1 MASRTTY
8 QTHFLLGAKV
18 QSSMNKSFSKV
29 QKNMKNIRKSAGYTE
44 GTFDKLGRSLRNAFA
59 AAGIYFSA
67 RTIVTALNDSTQA
80 AMEFEDQMA
89 DVGTLLDGEVNQKIA
104 KYGKQV
110 KQTAIDTGIS
120 TEQLNSGLYET
131 ISALGDG
138 ADTYEI
144 FRKAA
149 ENARGGNADVQNVVK
164 FLSTTMKG
172 YGDVSAETAEKVSD
186 LGFQTV
192 KLGQTTFPEL
202 AQNMGDVVPL
212 AGSMGAEME
221 SVFGAMATLTGVTG
235 DTAKVSTQLRGV
247 FSALTKPTSRMKEVI
262 NGLGYE
268 SGAAMV
274 KAKGFQGTLDLLKKV
289 TGGSTEELGKMF
301 GRVEALN
308 AVIAL
313 TGTQSENFTKKTE
326 AMYNAVGASNE
337 AFKEKVKTSKA
348 LRERFGQLINILR
361 INLGNK
367 VLPYINQGL
376 EYILENYKEMGA
388 QARAAMQPV
397 VKTYNFIKN
406 NWSAIEPIV
415 VGITSAM
422 IAYKTTQIALT
433 AAQKAGMIVQ
443 SISKAYST
451 FQATMNAARYSTL
464 AASKAQ
470 VALNLAMSANPAA
483 VIAIAIGALAT
494 AGYLLYKNWD
504 KILPKLQAFY
514 NLIKDVPAVRAFI
527 DTIISVKDSAI
538 QTFNGI
544 VTFVKGVFTAD
555 WEKAWTG
562 AKNAFAGIFNIK
574 KTLIKAPL
582 DMTLGIFKT
591 GFDAINNL
599 VGFDIG
605 EKARSSLAAA
615 RTNFNEFVNNFNFD
629 IAGKAQEHLTNFKD
643 VFSNKLTEVK
653 NYLNQFEFGQ
663 QFLQNIDTLLTGA
676 KNYFNGIVTFVK
688 GVFTADWEKAWTGAV
703 QAISAPFSTMS
714 ELVKQPMNASLGL
727 INSALDQLNKINV
740 EVPKW
745 VPGMGGKNFGFDIP
759 KIPMLAKGT
768 DNFGG
773 GMAVVGER
781 GPELVNMPQG
791 TQVTT
796 ATKTETLIQK
806 LKETPSKATE
816 ILNNL
821 KNTVV
826 NKEINLTFAPNVT
839 IEGNA
844 DKEDVKRGI
853 IETKADFEELLNE
866 FLGDPRADFS

>member
-18 QSSMNKSFSKV
+18 QSSMKKSFSKV

-44 GTFDKLGRSLRNAFA
+44 SNFAKLGRTIKTAFG
-59 AAGIYFSA
+59 AAGIYFGTRA
-67 RTIVTALNDSTQA
+67 VVTSLKNAGNA
-80 AMEFEDQMA
+80 AVNFQDQMA
-89 DVGTLLDGEVNQKIA
+89 DVATLLDGDVQAKTD

-110 KQTAIDTGIS
+110 QNMAIAVGKS
-120 TEQLNSGLYET
+120 TDEMTKGLYET
-131 ISALGDG
+131 ISAIGDG
-138 ADTYEI
+138 PEAFEI
-144 FRKAA
+144 FAKAS
-149 ENARGGNADVQNVVK
+149 ENARAGNTTVAESAD
-164 FLSTTMKG
+164 FLTGVMKA
-172 YGDVSAETAEKVSD
+172 YGDVSAETAQLVSD
-186 LGFQTV
+186 LGFKTV
-192 KLGQTTFPEL
+192 KLGKTTFPEL
-202 AQNMGDVVPL
+202 AKNMGKVAPMASSLGVKMQPL
-212 AGSMGAEME
+212 
-221 SVFGAMATLTGVTG
+221 FGAMATLTGVTG
-235 DTAKVSTQLRGV
+235 NTAEVATGVRGIMKAFIKPSADMQKVIS
-247 FSALTKPTSRMKEVI
+247 
-262 NGLGYE
+262 GLGYS
-268 SGAAMV
+268 SGEAMI
-274 KAKGFQGTLDLLKKV
+274 KAKGFKGTLELLSKV
-289 TGGSTEELGKMF
+289 TGGSTQEMGKLF
-301 GRVEALN
+301 TRTEALTN
-308 AVIAL
+308 VLAL
-313 TGTQSENFTKKTE
+313 TGDQAETFTNKTNEMMNAEN
-326 AMYNAVGASNE
+326 ASNA
-337 AFKEKVKTSKA
+337 AFQEKIKTTKA
-348 LRERFGQLINILR
+348 LLERFMQ
-361 INLGNK
+361 LGNVLRQRIGAK
-367 VLPYINQGL
+367 VLPYVNKGL
-376 EYILENYKEMGA
+376 TFILDNYKEIYT
-388 QARAAMQPV
+388 QAKAAMQPV

-504 KILPKLQAFY
+504 KILPKMQAFY
-514 NLIKDVPAVRAFI
+514 NLIKDVPAVKAFV
-527 DTIISVKDSAI
+527 DIITSVKDSAI

-555 WEKAWTG
+555 WEKAWNG
-562 AKNAFAGIFNIK
+562 AKSAFVGVFNIK

-591 GFDAINNL
+591 GFNAINNL
-599 VGFDIG
+599 VGFDIA

-629 IAGKAQEHLTNFKD
+629 IAGKAQEHLTNFKN

-663 QFLQNIDTLLTGA
+663 QFLQNIETLLTGA
-676 KNYFNGIVTFVK
+676 KNYFKGIVTFVK